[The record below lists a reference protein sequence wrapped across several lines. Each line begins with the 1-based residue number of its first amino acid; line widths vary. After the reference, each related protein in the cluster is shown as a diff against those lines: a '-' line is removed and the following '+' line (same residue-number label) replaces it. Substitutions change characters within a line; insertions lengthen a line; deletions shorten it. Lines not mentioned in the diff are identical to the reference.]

1 MGKVYQSVRE
11 VVQGTLQRRP
21 PDTKVSARAAGNEDT
36 LSDAV
41 EECNRIFVDGIRRL
55 KAALSDERAA
65 AVSKT
70 KHAEEVI
77 EGLKANITLLEA
89 KVRETEDTV
98 RNQTVDSQKIE
109 ESLRI
114 EIGDL
119 QRAVKGREEALKARE
134 TEVNDLGS
142 KIDVMA
148 EQLSQSELVI
158 EQAKREA
165 ASKAQEAEQI
175 MEGLKA
181 KITGLET
188 RLKETEDTVARKDGV
203 MQNLEKNLNAE
214 IRDLQSVVT
223 NKDQALETRE
233 TEVNDLWS
241 KIDVM
246 AEQMSQS
253 ELAVRKARREAA
265 TKVQEAEQVIEG
277 LKANIIVLE
286 ATLKAQL
293 SEAEQIVGSTADL
306 SINELDQDRNTPAID
321 LNGDLQPERNGTEVM
336 AEAFANLQTQ
346 AMAKIVAGEPGETV
360 EEKSST
366 FQRAGVTPVLTE
378 AARETV
384 SPEVFVGII
393 AEFSKFAN
401 VIETIASL
409 IVRDHVKT
417 LGESIE
423 KFPQKRLP
431 ELLESLSNEISHNKR
446 ETDFR
451 ERFAVLV
458 GVK

>member
-1 MGKVYQSVRE
+1 
-11 VVQGTLQRRP
+11 
-21 PDTKVSARAAGNEDT
+21 
-36 LSDAV
+36 
-41 EECNRIFVDGIRRL
+41 
-55 KAALSDERAA
+55 
-65 AVSKT
+65 
-70 KHAEEVI
+70 
-77 EGLKANITLLEA
+77 
-89 KVRETEDTV
+89 
-98 RNQTVDSQKIE
+98 
-109 ESLRI
+109 
-114 EIGDL
+114 
-119 QRAVKGREEALKARE
+119 
-134 TEVNDLGS
+134 
-142 KIDVMA
+142 MA

-165 ASKAQEAEQI
+165 ASMAQEAEQI

-188 RLKETEDTVARKDGV
+188 RLKETEDTVARKDAV

-346 AMAKIVAGEPGETV
+346 AMAKIVAGESGETV

-366 FQRAGVTPVLTE
+366 FQSAGVTPFLTE

-401 VIETIASL
+401 VIETIAAL

-417 LGESIE
+417 LGESME
-423 KFPQKRLP
+423 KFPQRRLP
-431 ELLESLSNEISHNKR
+431 ELLESLSNEIPNDKLKA
-446 ETDFR
+446 DFR
-451 ERFAVLV
+451 ERLGSVNL
-458 GVK
+458 G

>member
-1 MGKVYQSVRE
+1 MSKVYQSVRA
-11 VVQGTLQRRP
+11 VVQGTIQRRT

-98 RNQTVDSQKIE
+98 HNQTVDSQKME
-109 ESLRI
+109 ESLRT

-119 QRAVKGREEALKARE
+119 QRAVKEREEALKGRE
-134 TEVNDLGS
+134 TEVDDLRS

-148 EQLSQSELVI
+148 EKLSQSELAI
-158 EQAKREA
+158 EQARREA
-165 ASKAQEAEQI
+165 ASKAQEAEQVI
-175 MEGLKA
+175 EGLKA
-181 KITGLET
+181 NITGLET
-188 RLKETEDTVARKDGV
+188 RLKETEDTVDRKDAV
-203 MQNLEKNLNAE
+203 IENVEKNLSAE
-214 IRDLQSVVT
+214 IRNLQSVVT

-233 TEVNDLWS
+233 TEVNDLRS
-241 KIDVM
+241 KIDVL
-246 AEQMSQS
+246 AEQIGQS
-253 ELAVRKARREAA
+253 ELAVRKARKEAA
-265 TKVQEAEQVIEG
+265 SKVQEAEQVSEG

-293 SEAEQIVGSTADL
+293 TEAEQIVGSTD
-306 SINELDQDRNTPAID
+306 SSMKELDQDRDTPAID
-321 LNGDLQPERNGTEVM
+321 LNGHLQPERNGTEAM
-336 AEAFANLQTQ
+336 AQAFANLQAQ
-346 AMAKIVAGEPGETV
+346 AMSRIVAGEQGKTV

-366 FQRAGVTPVLTE
+366 FQAARVAPIVTE
-378 AARETV
+378 SARETMA
-384 SPEVFVGII
+384 PEVFVRLI

-401 VIETIASL
+401 VMDTIASL
-409 IVRDHVKT
+409 IVRDHVRAF
-417 LGESIE
+417 GESME
-423 KFPQKRLP
+423 KFPQRRLP
-431 ELLESLSNEISHNKR
+431 ELLESLSNEIPNDKLKA
-446 ETDFR
+446 DFR
-451 ERFAVLV
+451 ERLGSVNL
-458 GVK
+458 G